1 MKQNT
6 QCAASMECRKTQM
19 TTTWLQAVTSQ
30 TDVDRCVLDLDL
42 VVEVGHAER
51 VEGSATYAVQRLPE
65 DEEPVVV
72 GRVAN
77 DTVNAGGVLCKKTAA
92 QLKFCVWVK
101 EEHLVYLQT
110 KQSSDIARHHLTSL
124 GCMRVN

>member
-51 VEGSATYAVQRLPE
+51 VERSATYAVQRLPE

-77 DTVNAGGVLCKKTAA
+77 DTVDAGGVLCNNTAA
-92 QLKFCVWVK
+92 EFKFCVRAWSGVGGR
-101 EEHLVYLQT
+101 
-110 KQSSDIARHHLTSL
+110 I
-124 GCMRVN
+124 